1 LAGRRFIHL
10 HTTVAALAFLFAG
23 LSLVG
28 GPGPTASA
36 DFVPSTTSNWLAI
49 DCDLTTP
56 GVQND
61 CAAFVGHPL
70 DVGIVF
76 GNVTGVG
83 SPGPQQLAA
92 LNFHLANS
100 QASLLAPQAPTC
112 AGAALDCSPDFNDL
126 ELTGGWD
133 CSPVPPAPDDDSDAD
148 PATTRSRLV
157 CFNALL
163 DTPVLAQNSNVLLAT
178 VSFDALAQGTAD
190 LSLEEVAVANHQVL
204 LMASCSPDIDAT
216 NAVCATASVTVLDPG
231 ADADLDAVDNIDDN
245 CPFDMNPAQ
254 TNTDSGP
261 PPPAGNV
268 GAIGNGV
275 FMPGDDVTVPGG
287 DSRGDAC
294 DLDSDNDGLPDTIDP
309 EPGLP
314 RDLTVDDNGDGN
326 PAVGCFGGTDPDDDG
341 VSWDMD
347 CDGKLDGAPADCGSV
362 TLDADGD
369 GLRDAWETCRWG
381 TSNSSVDS
389 DGDGIGDCT
398 EAFDI
403 NGNSLVNSADATFV
417 AQAVFGVNPRD
428 WAFDMN
434 GNGNIT
440 NADAVFIWQAVF
452 NVITCL

>member
-1 LAGRRFIHL
+1 MFHAPSRRLLPAVTLAVLCTAVIAVVSAENIDPNEDNSQFAWGENVGWINAEPSGNGGFGMQVSGPKITGYMYGENIGWINL
-10 HTTVAALAFLFAG
+10 HCENNNTCGNVQYGVTNDNLGNLGGYAWGENVGWISFCDQDVPGACN
-23 LSLVG
+23 VG
-28 GPGPTASA
+28 GASTYR
-36 DFVPSTTSNWLAI
+36 VTI
-49 DCDLTTP
+49 DPET
-56 GVQND
+56 
-61 CAAFVGHPL
+61 
-70 DVGIVF
+70 GIF
-76 GNVTGVG
+76 SGYAWGENIGWI
-83 SPGPQQLAA
+83 S
-92 LNFHLANS
+92 FFDD
-100 QASLLAPQAPTC
+100 APVAYQIQ
-112 AGAALDCSPDFNDL
+112 F
-126 ELTGGWD
+126 
-133 CSPVPPAPDDDSDAD
+133 SDA
-148 PATTRSRLV
+148 
-157 CFNALL
+157 
-163 DTPVLAQNSNVLLAT
+163 
-178 VSFDALAQGTAD
+178 
-190 LSLEEVAVANHQVL
+190 
-204 LMASCSPDIDAT
+204 
-216 NAVCATASVTVLDPG
+216 
-231 ADADLDAVDNIDDN
+231 DAVDNIDDN

-275 FMPGDDVTVPGG
+275 FLPGDDVTVPGG
-287 DSRGDAC
+287 DVYGDAC

-314 RDLTVDDNGDGN
+314 RDLTVDDDGDGN
-326 PAVGCFGGTDPDDDG
+326 AAVGCFGGTDPDDDG

-398 EAFDI
+398 EAFDV

-417 AQAVFGVNPRD
+417 VQAVFNVNPRD

-440 NADAVFIWQAVF
+440 IADAVFIWQAVF